1 MKVVLKNG
9 KGQMGD
15 ILSKKIHLINVDRY
29 VYLYHTWN
37 IEDKSQESQIVEYE
51 KFKSFVNKYKYNR
64 IIFIS
69 TTSQKE
75 SEYVKYKQ
83 MSESFLIENC
93 KDCMILKFP
102 TLIGKGVFYD
112 FKNGAKEPEGDMEI
126 MSLKEAV
133 EKILEKINYSGILKS
148 FYFKGH
154 KIDAD
159 LVYEMVRL

>member
-1 MKVVLKNG
+1 MIKLINGNGQIGSILK
-9 KGQMGD
+9 
-15 ILSKKIHLINVDRY
+15 KKMHLVNVDRY
-29 VYLYHTWN
+29 IYIYHTWN
-37 IEDKSQESQIVEYE
+37 IEDKSEKNQAKEYE
-51 KFKSFVNKYKYNR
+51 KFINFVNKYKHNR

-75 SEYVKYKQ
+75 SQYVKYKQ
-83 MSESFLIENC
+83 LSESFLIENC

-112 FKNGAKEPEGDMEI
+112 FKNGTKEPQGDMEI

-133 EKILEKINYSGILKS
+133 EKILEKINYSGVLKS

-154 KIDAD
+154 KIDAK
-159 LVYEMVRL
+159 LVYEMVRI